1 MRITEQRITDL
12 RIRVA
17 RTPEASQAQ
26 IRAAIAAQAQTL
38 AVAAQATTLVVQATS
53 PVAATTKQWMSIELR
68 TNNKEGGKL

>member
-12 RIRVA
+12 QIRVA

-26 IRAAIAAQAQTL
+26 IMAAIAAQAQTL

-53 PVAATTKQWMSIELR
+53 QVVATTKLWKSIEPI
-68 TNNKEGGKL
+68 

>member
-38 AVAAQATTLVVQATS
+38 AVAAQATTLVVQTTS
-53 PVAATTKQWMSIELR
+53 QVVATTKLWKSIDQELI
-68 TNNKEGGKL
+68 TKEGGNL